1 MVLSREESLYRAAQM
16 YYVNDEKMEA
26 IASSLG
32 VSRSTVS
39 RMLKDAR
46 ETGIVRITLTPFL
59 GATDQLSRELS
70 DAFDLTAHV
79 VAVRRGMSEQQRL
92 DVIARVTARRLEE
105 WIRPGVTVGVAWGTT
120 VSAVAT
126 HLQPQPIEDVRIVQL
141 NGAAN
146 SMTTGIPY
154 ASAII
159 ARMAEVLGAESVF
172 FPVPAFFD
180 YPATREAMW
189 RERSVQH
196 VLDMQQECDVALFGV
211 GGLTG
216 GTVSHVYSSGYFDDD
231 DLRELAEQGV
241 VGDVCTVLL
250 REDGSYADIAMNA
263 RATGPTPAELRRI
276 PRRVCVAAGD
286 AKVHAVVGALRAGV
300 ATDLVIDD
308 ITARAVLKR
317 IHPRQAR
324 GRMH

>member
-1 MVLSREESLYRAAQM
+1 MHNIGVMVLSREEALYRAAQM
-16 YYVNDEKMEA
+16 YYVNNEKMDA
-26 IASSLG
+26 IAAALR

-46 ETGIVRITLTPFL
+46 EAGIVRISLTPYVSSM
-59 GATDQLSRELS
+59 DKLSRELAS
-70 DAFDLTAHV
+70 AFGVTAHV
-79 VAVRRGMSEQQRL
+79 VAVRSGQSEQQRL
-92 DVIARVTARRLEE
+92 DSVARVTARRLED
-105 WIRPGVTVGVAWGTT
+105 WVRPGSTVGVAWGTT

-126 HLQPQPIEDVRIVQL
+126 HLQPQPTDDVQIVQL

-146 SMTTGIPY
+146 SSTTGIPY

-159 ARMAEVLGAESVF
+159 ARLAEALGAQSTF

-196 VLDMQQECDVALFGV
+196 VLQMQRQCNLALFGV
-211 GGLTG
+211 GGLAG
-216 GTVSHVYSSGYFDDD
+216 GSASHVYSAGYFDSD
-231 DLRELAEQGV
+231 DLAELARQGV

-250 REDGSYADIAMNA
+250 RENGSYADIAMNA
-263 RATGPTPAELRRI
+263 RATGPTPAELRLI

-286 AKVHAVVGALRAGV
+286 SKIPAIVGALRAGV

-317 IHPRQAR
+317 I
-324 GRMH
+324 